1 MGSGAT
7 GGGVAMTPRQ
17 QMLAS
22 SPPPRAQP
30 LIGSDGRRPHT
41 ALMGSAGSAEAAKH
55 GRPKRRS
62 LDIRVSSPRVSSVRR
77 AQVGMVMTTMGLV
90 PRTKPPAAARRT
102 TDQQAARALTPQTCS
117 GSAASTPDAAGHGHQ
132 GLRSHSA
139 RLFERDATTP
149 GRDGRREQQQR
160 QLVQVEPLGSLIVLA
175 DAGFTTSVWCVRPS
189 SQEEQATHL
198 HRSLYRERGTSPA
211 LAPPSAPR
219 SPVLPSSSSDA
230 PSHPDPPHQQ
240 PLAPPVTT
248 PTTGKAVATGATSNA
263 AEQDI
268 RRGYRHV
275 RHQTPTK
282 SNTVAGI
289 GTRGG
294 AVIPPLS
301 PPGMPWSSRR
311 SGGGGGQATG
321 GTGGGGSAAAAR
333 WFGGCERSAVKP
345 FLVTAA

>member
-1 MGSGAT
+1 MYPQALGLLRMGSGAT

-139 RLFERDATTP
+139 RFSRETPPHLAAT
-149 GRDGRREQQQR
+149 
-160 QLVQVEPLGSLIVLA
+160 
-175 DAGFTTSVWCVRPS
+175 AG
-189 SQEEQATHL
+189 
-198 HRSLYRERGTSPA
+198 G
-211 LAPPSAPR
+211 
-219 SPVLPSSSSDA
+219 SSSSA
-230 PSHPDPPHQQ
+230 
-240 PLAPPVTT
+240 
-248 PTTGKAVATGATSNA
+248 N
-263 AEQDI
+263 
-268 RRGYRHV
+268 
-275 RHQTPTK
+275 
-282 SNTVAGI
+282 
-289 GTRGG
+289 
-294 AVIPPLS
+294 
-301 PPGMPWSSRR
+301 
-311 SGGGGGQATG
+311 
-321 GTGGGGSAAAAR
+321 
-333 WFGGCERSAVKP
+333 
-345 FLVTAA
+345 

>member
-1 MGSGAT
+1 
-7 GGGVAMTPRQ
+7 
-17 QMLAS
+17 
-22 SPPPRAQP
+22 
-30 LIGSDGRRPHT
+30 
-41 ALMGSAGSAEAAKH
+41 
-55 GRPKRRS
+55 
-62 LDIRVSSPRVSSVRR
+62 
-77 AQVGMVMTTMGLV
+77 MVMTTMGLV

-198 HRSLYRERGTSPA
+198 HRSLYREPA

-240 PLAPPVTT
+240 PLAPPASPPPPRVK
-248 PTTGKAVATGATSNA
+248 PSPPAP
-263 AEQDI
+263 
-268 RRGYRHV
+268 
-275 RHQTPTK
+275 HQTQQSK
-282 SNTVAGI
+282 ISVAGI
-289 GTRGG
+289 GMSAIKHRRNQT
-294 AVIPPLS
+294 P
-301 PPGMPWSSRR
+301 SR
-311 SGGGGGQATG
+311 
-321 GTGGGGSAAAAR
+321 
-333 WFGGCERSAVKP
+333 V
-345 FLVTAA
+345 